1 MPDKDLKLIGKRIQ
15 QIRKNAGLTQ
25 ERLAEKAWMHS
36 KYIGQIERGEINTTL
51 ETLIKIAVALN
62 MPISELLNLPGK
74 NQQKELLIKNITD
87 KLRQQKTETLIL
99 ADKIIQAITK

>member
-15 QIRKNAGLTQ
+15 QIRKNTGLTQ
-25 ERLAEKAWMHS
+25 ERLAEKAWMHP

-62 MPISELLNLPGK
+62 MPLSELLNLPGK
-74 NQQKELLIKNITD
+74 SQPKELLIKNITD
-87 KLRQQKTETLIL
+87 KLRQQKTETVIL
-99 ADKIIQAITK
+99 ADKIVQAITK